1 MTQASFLQKK
11 NQTLQNVLLYLCLW
25 DSTVAPTSRRHFINK
40 IILKLKL
47 SKNVVLDWY
56 SYKGQLISKA
66 DWGPIVLISLKIEF
80 FDDSKYNF
88 KILLDKFQVLWIW
101 DKSAK
106 CEYCQSDYK

>member
-1 MTQASFLQKK
+1 MFFYISASEIAQWR
-11 NQTLQNVLLYLCLW
+11 QQVDVILL
-25 DSTVAPTSRRHFINK
+25 NK